1 MEETDDVGGV
11 GKRRDAG
18 IMSLSRQESS
28 EDGAFGQSLGRDWV
42 GLSPGTELG

>member
-1 MEETDDVGGV
+1 MEETDDVGDV

-18 IMSLSRQESS
+18 IMSLNRQEGS

-42 GLSPGTELG
+42 RLSPGTELG